1 LDFGFLIQF
10 RILSQ
15 NPKSK
20 IQNKKM
26 ANVAIIGAQWGDEG
40 KGKIV
45 DLFTQDAD
53 IVVRFQ
59 GGNNAGHTLVVD
71 GKKTVLHLIPSGA
84 LHPDKLCVI
93 GNGVVV
99 DPEVLLDEIA
109 GLKDNGCLLD
119 DSMLCISEKA
129 HLIMPYHKAI
139 DQARERLRGEGMIGT
154 TGRGIGP
161 AYEDKVARV
170 GIRFVDLLEEET
182 FEEKLQRNIEEK
194 NIYLKAI
201 LKEKTLNFK
210 KIYDRYGDYREKL
223 KTYVTNTG
231 LLLDQEIRA
240 GKRVLFEGAQ
250 GTLLDVDH
258 GTYPFVTSSNTVAGG
273 VSSGTG
279 VGPRH
284 IHQVIGISKAYTTRV
299 GSGPFPTE
307 LHGREGEILKRE
319 GVEFG
324 ATTGRPRRCGWFDAV
339 AVRHAVRVNGI
350 TGLALTKLDVL
361 TGFKEIPICVAYRY
375 GGKDHNEFSA
385 SIRAMQNAQPVLE
398 KMDGWDEALTGVR
411 KFSDLPA
418 NAQKYVRR
426 IEEILET
433 EVILVSVGPGREQTV
448 MLKNPFSS

>member
-1 LDFGFLIQF
+1 
-10 RILSQ
+10 
-15 NPKSK
+15 
-20 IQNKKM
+20 M

-109 GLKDNGCLLD
+109 GLKDNGWLLD
-119 DSMLCISEKA
+119 DSLLRISEEA

-161 AYEDKVARV
+161 AYEDKVARI
-170 GIRFVDLLEEET
+170 GIRFIDLLEEDT
-182 FEEKLQRNIEEK
+182 FQDKLRRNIEEK

-201 LKEKTLNFK
+201 LKEKTLDFK
-210 KIYDRYGDYREKL
+210 KIHDSYSDYREKV
-223 KTYVTNTG
+223 KTYVTDTG
-231 LLLDQEIRA
+231 LLLDRQIRA
-240 GKRVLFEGAQ
+240 GKCVLFEGAQ

-307 LHGREGEILKRE
+307 LHGRQGEILKRE

-339 AVRHAVRVNGI
+339 AVRHAVRINGI

-361 TGFKEIPICVAYRY
+361 TGFKKIPICVAYRY
-375 GGKDHNEFSA
+375 DGKDHNEFSA
-385 SIRAMQNAQPVLE
+385 SIRAMQGAQPILE
-398 KMDGWDEALTGVR
+398 NMDGWNETLTGVR
-411 KFSDLPA
+411 RFSDLPA

-448 MLKNPFSS
+448 LLKNPFSS

>member
-1 LDFGFLIQF
+1 
-10 RILSQ
+10 
-15 NPKSK
+15 
-20 IQNKKM
+20 M

-45 DLFTQDAD
+45 DLFTHDAD

-59 GGNNAGHTLVVD
+59 GGNNAGHTLVVN

-84 LHPDKLCVI
+84 LHTGKLCVI

-99 DPEVLLDEIA
+99 DPEVLLKEIE
-109 GLKDNGCLLD
+109 GLKQNGWLLD
-119 DSMLCISEKA
+119 DSSLRISEEA

-161 AYEDKVARV
+161 AYEDKVARI
-170 GIRFVDLLEEET
+170 GIRFIDLLEEET
-182 FEEKLQRNIEEK
+182 FQEKLRRNIEEK

-201 LKEKTLNFK
+201 LKEKTLDFK
-210 KIYDRYGDYREKL
+210 KIHDRYGSYREKL
-223 KTYVTNTG
+223 KPYVTNTG
-231 LLLDQEIRA
+231 LLLDREMRG

-279 VGPRH
+279 VGPRQ

-307 LHGREGEILKRE
+307 LHGPEGEILKRE
-319 GVEFG
+319 GIEFG

-339 AVRHAVRVNGI
+339 AVRHAVRISGI

-361 TGFKEIPICVAYRY
+361 TGFKKIPMCVAYRY
-375 GGKDHNEFSA
+375 DGDVHHEFPA
-385 SIRAMQNAQPVLE
+385 SIRAMQSAQPVLE
-398 KMDGWDEALTGVR
+398 PLEGWDEPLTAVR
-411 KFSDLPA
+411 KFSDLPV

-426 IEEILET
+426 IEEFLET
-433 EVILVSVGPGREQTV
+433 EVIVVSVGPDREQTV
-448 MLKNPFSS
+448 MLRNPFCS

>member
-1 LDFGFLIQF
+1 
-10 RILSQ
+10 
-15 NPKSK
+15 
-20 IQNKKM
+20 M

-45 DLFTQDAD
+45 DLFTHDAD
-53 IVVRFQ
+53 IIVRFQ

-71 GKKTVLHLIPSGA
+71 GKKTVLHLVPSGA
-84 LHPDKLCVI
+84 LHPGKLCVI

-99 DPEVLLDEIA
+99 DPEVLLKEIA
-109 GLKDNGCLLD
+109 GLKQNGWLLD
-119 DSMLCISEKA
+119 DASLRISEEA

-161 AYEDKVARV
+161 AYEDKVARI
-170 GIRFVDLLEEET
+170 GIRFIDLLEEET
-182 FEEKLQRNIEEK
+182 FQEKLRRNIEEK

-201 LKEKTLNFK
+201 LKEKALDFN
-210 KIYDRYGDYREKL
+210 KIHDRYSGYREKL
-223 KTYVTNTG
+223 KTYVTDTG
-231 LLLDQEIRA
+231 LLLDREMRA

-307 LHGREGEILKRE
+307 LHGSEGEILKRE
-319 GVEFG
+319 GIEFG
-324 ATTGRPRRCGWFDAV
+324 ATTGRPRRCGWFDTV
-339 AVRHAVRVNGI
+339 AVRHAVRISGI

-361 TGFKEIPICVAYRY
+361 TGFKKIPMCVAYRY
-375 GGKDHNEFSA
+375 DGKVHEEFPA
-385 SIRAMQNAQPVLE
+385 SIRAMQSAQPILE
-398 KMDGWDEALTGVR
+398 EMDGWDTPLTAVR
-411 KFSDLPA
+411 RFSDLPA

-426 IEEILET
+426 IEKILET
-433 EVILVSVGPGREQTV
+433 EVILVSVGPDREQTV
-448 MLKNPFSS
+448 MLKNPFEARQ

>member
-1 LDFGFLIQF
+1 
-10 RILSQ
+10 
-15 NPKSK
+15 
-20 IQNKKM
+20 M

-45 DLFTQDAD
+45 DLFTHDAD
-53 IVVRFQ
+53 IIVRFQ

-71 GKKTVLHLIPSGA
+71 GKKTVLHLVPSGA
-84 LHPDKLCVI
+84 LHPGKLCVI

-99 DPEVLLDEIA
+99 DPEVLLKEIA
-109 GLKDNGCLLD
+109 GLKQNGWLLD
-119 DSMLCISEKA
+119 DASLRISEEA

-161 AYEDKVARV
+161 AYEDKMARI
-170 GIRFVDLLEEET
+170 GIRFIDLLEEET
-182 FEEKLQRNIEEK
+182 FQEKLRRNIEEK
-194 NIYLKAI
+194 NIFLKAI
-201 LKEKTLNFK
+201 LKEKALDFN
-210 KIYDRYGDYREKL
+210 KIHDRYSGYREKL
-223 KTYVTNTG
+223 KTYVTDTG
-231 LLLDQEIRA
+231 LLLDREMRA

-307 LHGREGEILKRE
+307 LHGSEGEILKRE
-319 GVEFG
+319 GIEFG

-339 AVRHAVRVNGI
+339 AVRHAVRISGI

-361 TGFKEIPICVAYRY
+361 TGFKKIPMCVAYRY
-375 GGKDHNEFSA
+375 DGKVHEEFPA
-385 SIRAMQNAQPVLE
+385 SIRAMQSAQPILE
-398 KMDGWDEALTGVR
+398 EMDGWDTPLTAVR
-411 KFSDLPA
+411 RFSDLPA

-426 IEEILET
+426 IEKILET
-433 EVILVSVGPGREQTV
+433 EVILVSVGPDREQTV
-448 MLKNPFSS
+448 MLKNPFEARQ